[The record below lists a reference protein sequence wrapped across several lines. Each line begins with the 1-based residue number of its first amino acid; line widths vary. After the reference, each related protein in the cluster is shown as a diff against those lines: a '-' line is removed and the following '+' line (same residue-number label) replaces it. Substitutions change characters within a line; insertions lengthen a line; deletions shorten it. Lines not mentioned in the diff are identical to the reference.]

1 MRACMGAGLHE
12 CMGSQADLGKGVVA
26 EGEVDAV
33 GHLQTVQLALTDVGQ
48 AAPDQRHLPAQD
60 AQRVQG
66 NECTV
71 PAAGSILSG
80 LSFTL
85 QLARYHREPVL
96 ATEYALLHAGQPLQ
110 TTGISMPRICSTLTA
125 LLCSASICAYFA
137 LLRCRHLSH
146 HALPLTCQDDDGVSY
161 ICCCIELTQ
170 VTICQAHLGRHWH

>member
-1 MRACMGAGLHE
+1 MEPWKQPSIYKHQEEAMRACMGAGLHE
-12 CMGSQADLGKGVVA
+12 CMGGQADLGKGVVA

-33 GHLQTVQLALTDVGQ
+33 GHLQTVQLALPDVGQ

-71 PAAGSILSG
+71 PAADSILSG

-96 ATEYALLHAGQPLQ
+96 ATEYALLHAGQPAADNAHLHAQ
-110 TTGISMPRICSTLTA
+110 DMRHFD
-125 LLCSASICAYFA
+125 SAS
-137 LLRCRHLSH
+137 LQR
-146 HALPLTCQDDDGVSY
+146 
-161 ICCCIELTQ
+161 
-170 VTICQAHLGRHWH
+170 